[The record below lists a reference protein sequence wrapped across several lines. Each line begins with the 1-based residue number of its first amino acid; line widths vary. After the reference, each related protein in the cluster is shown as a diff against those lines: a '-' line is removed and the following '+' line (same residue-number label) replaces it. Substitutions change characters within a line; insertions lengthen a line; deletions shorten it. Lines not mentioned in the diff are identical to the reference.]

1 MQCLVADQIV
11 DFRMLVAAM
20 VDERRPAIQRVLNR
34 LGHVGFCRERRES
47 CFEPAFHVVEQ
58 RHIRPGR
65 SQLPLEVEQQLKV
78 SLQTTL
84 ETTHM
89 ARRATAAR

>member
-34 LGHVGFCRERRES
+34 LGHVGFCRERRER